1 MLSSLKVK
9 EFRFYW
15 SGMLVSLI
23 GTWIQMTAQSW
34 LVFQLTD
41 SSFLLGLVGFFNTIP
56 VFLFSLFA
64 GVIADRFNKKNIM
77 ILTQFSF
84 MILAFILAILTS
96 FGIINVKQLIIL
108 ALLNGFVMAFD
119 APARQAMVV
128 DLVGK
133 NHLLNAIALNSA
145 AFNSA
150 RIIGPALAGILVSVI
165 GMAGCF
171 YLNGVSFLAV
181 IIALLSIK
189 LNYNK
194 SIQTNQNN
202 FWRDLLNGLNFI
214 KNNKIIF
221 TLVLTAGILSL
232 FGVSYAIL
240 MPVFVKSVFSSG
252 IKLLGIFM
260 SAAGIGALI
269 GALNLAKL
277 GDFKFKGKFLIAT
290 VFIFSLSLVLFS
302 FSKNL
307 ILSLLCLTLIGWS
320 SVASMSLINTLL
332 QINVHDEYRGR
343 VMSAFMLTFAGFI
356 PFGNL
361 LAGSLA
367 QFFGAPLAISFGA
380 IACFISFL
388 VLIISN
394 KNIINL

>member
-1 MLSSLKVK
+1 
-9 EFRFYW
+9 
-15 SGMLVSLI
+15 
-23 GTWIQMTAQSW
+23 QMTAQSW
-34 LVFQLTD
+34 LVFQLTN

-96 FGIINVKQLIIL
+96 FGIINVKQLVIIS
-108 ALLNGFVMAFD
+108 LLNGFVMAFD
-119 APARQAMVV
+119 APARQSMVV
-128 DLVGK
+128 ELVGK

-171 YLNGVSFLAV
+171 YLNGISFLAV

-194 SIQTNQNN
+194 STQLTQNN
-202 FWRDLLNGLNFI
+202 FWKDLLNGLNFI

-221 TLVLTAGILSL
+221 TLVLMAGILSL

-240 MPVFVKSVFSSG
+240 MPVFVKSIFSSG
-252 IKLLGIFM
+252 IKLLGVFM

-269 GALNLAKL
+269 GALSLAKL
-277 GDFKFKGKFLIAT
+277 GDFKFKGKFLVVT
-290 VFIFSLSLVLFS
+290 VFVFSLSLVLFS

-307 ILSLLCLTLIGWS
+307 ILSLLYLTLIGWS

-367 QFFGAPLAISFGA
+367 QFFGASLAISFGA
-380 IACFISFL
+380 IACFISFSI
-388 VLIISN
+388 LIISN
-394 KNIINL
+394 KDIINL